1 MQKWVAL
8 TGGKEMS
15 KRVRVIQYGLG
26 AMGSQMVQMM
36 LTKRDLEVV
45 GAISGSGR
53 LAGEDLG
60 KAIGL
65 KKGLGIKVSGNAP
78 EVFNT
83 VEADVVLHATTSWM
97 KEAFNQT
104 REALETGKN
113 VITIAEE
120 ASNPWLKS
128 LEKTAREIDRVAKK
142 NDVTFLGTGVNP
154 GFMMDY
160 LPLALTGVVKEVK
173 GIRIRR
179 VIDWSRYG
187 VTLFE
192 HICAGKD
199 MKQFNK
205 ARAKGEVAFH
215 VGLEQSVRLTAEA
228 LGKPVDEYKE
238 TAEVRLTKSKRVTPY
253 MVIEPGTVCGYN
265 QVGHGF
271 RQGKE
276 FVTYE
281 MVAIINPNPKE
292 DGTDVG
298 TFISIDG
305 VPGME
310 VKVGGEFAAQGG
322 WGTVASAVNS
332 IPRVVAARP
341 GLVTVN
347 ELAPWPCLP

>member
-1 MQKWVAL
+1 MAK
-8 TGGKEMS
+8 KI
-15 KRVRVIQYGLG
+15 KVIQYGLG

-36 LTKRDLEVV
+36 LDKRDLEVV

-53 LAGEDLG
+53 LAGKDLG
-60 KAIGL
+60 KAVGL
-65 KKGLGIKVSGNAP
+65 KKELGIEVSANAL
-78 EVFNT
+78 EVFKT
-83 VEADVVLHATTSWM
+83 VDADVVLHATTSWM
-97 KEAFNQT
+97 KEAFEQT
-104 REALETGKN
+104 KGALETGKN

-120 ASNPWLKS
+120 ASNPWIKS
-128 LEKTAREIDRVAKK
+128 LEKIAREVDKVAKK
-142 NDVTFLGTGVNP
+142 NDVTFLGSGVNP

-160 LPLALTGVVKEVK
+160 LPMALTGVLKEVNK
-173 GIRIRR
+173 ISIRR

-192 HICAGKD
+192 HICAGKS
-199 MKQFNK
+199 MKQFEE
-205 ARAKGEVAFH
+205 ARARGEVAFH

-238 TAEVRLTKSKRVTPY
+238 TANVLLSKSRRVTPY

-265 QVGHGF
+265 QIGRGLIK
-271 RQGKE
+271 GKE
-276 FVTYE
+276 FLSYE

-292 DGTDVG
+292 DGADVG

-310 VKVGGEFAAQGG
+310 VTVGGEFAGQGG

-332 IPRVVAARP
+332 IPRVMAARP
-341 GLVTVN
+341 GLITVN
-347 ELAPWPCLP
+347 ELPPWSCLP

>member
-1 MQKWVAL
+1 MKMA
-8 TGGKEMS
+8 K
-15 KRVRVIQYGLG
+15 KIKVIQYGLG
-26 AMGSQMVQMM
+26 AMGSQMVQVM

-65 KKGLGIKVSGNAP
+65 KKKLGIEVSRNAS
-78 EVFNT
+78 EVFNR

-97 KEAFNQT
+97 REAFNQT
-104 REALETGKN
+104 KGAMETGKN

-120 ASNPWLKS
+120 ASYPWLKS
-128 LEKTAREIDRVAKK
+128 LEKIGREIDRVAKK
-142 NDVTFLGTGVNP
+142 NEVTFLGTGVNP

-160 LPLALTGVVKEVK
+160 LPIALSGVVKEVK

-192 HICAGKD
+192 HICAGKNID
-199 MKQFNK
+199 EFNE
-205 ARAKGEVAFH
+205 ARARGEVAFH

-228 LGKPVDEYKE
+228 LGKPVDEFKE
-238 TAEVRLTKSKRVTPY
+238 AAEVRLTKSKRVTPY
-253 MVIEPGTVCGYN
+253 MVIKPGTVCGYN
-265 QVGHGF
+265 QIGHGF
-271 RQGKE
+271 RKGKE
-276 FVTYE
+276 FLTYE

-305 VPGME
+305 EPSME
-310 VKVGGEFAAQGG
+310 ITVGGEFASQGG

-341 GLVTVN
+341 GLITVN
-347 ELAPWPCLP
+347 ELPPWPCLP

>member
-1 MQKWVAL
+1 
-8 TGGKEMS
+8 
-15 KRVRVIQYGLG
+15 
-26 AMGSQMVQMM
+26 MVQMM
-36 LTKRDLEVV
+36 LGKRDLEVV

-60 KAIGL
+60 KAVGL
-65 KKGLGIKVSGNAP
+65 KKKLGIKVSGNASD
-78 EVFNT
+78 VFKT

-97 KEAFNQT
+97 KETFQQT

-120 ASNPWLKS
+120 ASNPWVKS
-128 LEKTAREIDRVAKK
+128 LEKIAREVDMIAKRNK
-142 NDVTFLGTGVNP
+142 VTFLGTGVNP

-160 LPLALTGVVKEVK
+160 LPMALTGVLKEVNK
-173 GIRIRR
+173 IRIRR

-192 HICAGKD
+192 HICAGKS
-199 MKQFNK
+199 MKQFEEAQ
-205 ARAKGEVAFH
+205 ARGEVAFH

-228 LGKPVDEYKE
+228 LGKPIDEYKE
-238 TAEVRLTKSKRVTPY
+238 TANVLVSKSRRVTPY
-253 MVIEPGTVCGYN
+253 MVIEPGTVCGYT
-265 QVGHGF
+265 QTGRGLIK
-271 RQGKE
+271 GKE
-276 FVTYE
+276 FLNYE

-305 VPGME
+305 IPSME
-310 VKVGGEFAAQGG
+310 VTVGGEFAGQGG

-341 GLVTVN
+341 GLITVN
-347 ELAPWPCLP
+347 ELPPWSCLP